1 MALTEKQKLF
11 VAAYLANPN
20 ATEAAKKAGY
30 SEKTARAMGCE
41 NLAKP
46 YIREEIEKGLAEVKR
61 DLGITRDRILNE
73 YKAIAFAKV
82 TDYVDV
88 KVEEDE
94 DGKTFY
100 SVRYK
105 DTDELTEDQKRAI
118 SSIKRDGNGIVI
130 NTHDKLKALDF
141 LTKYMG
147 MTEREG
153 EDGGENGVILMP
165 AVVGKLVPPGGKTN
179 E

>member
-1 MALTEKQKLF
+1 VALTEKQKLF
-11 VAAYLANPN
+11 VAAYLAEPN
-20 ATEAAKKAGY
+20 ATAAAKKAGY
-30 SEKTARAMGCE
+30 SERTAHSIGAE
-41 NLAKP
+41 NLNKP
-46 YIREEIEKGLAEVKR
+46 EIKAEIEKGLAEVKR

-100 SVRYK
+100 NVRYK

-153 EDGGENGVILMP
+153 EENGVSIIIKGD
-165 AVVGKLVPPGGKTN
+165 VDGYSD
-179 E
+179 